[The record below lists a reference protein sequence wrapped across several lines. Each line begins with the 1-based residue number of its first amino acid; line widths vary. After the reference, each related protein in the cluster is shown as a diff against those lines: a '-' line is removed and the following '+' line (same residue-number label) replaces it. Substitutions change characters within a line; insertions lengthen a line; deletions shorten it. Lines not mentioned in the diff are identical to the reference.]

1 MFLPLPHVSYHTGVW
16 INWSLLHLYSKNH
29 FSFVLN
35 LRTSYVCVLFHSI
48 MVDATISD
56 LRKYMVPRYFTFEV
70 LKSNFTARPSLLY
83 SAFVLTFCFR
93 TAKTLRDKGRKIDCT
108 RGVSREQR
116 AIIRRNKIAS
126 SLISNGSDH
135 TKGYNM
141 NIKRFFK
148 CEY

>member
-1 MFLPLPHVSYHTGVW
+1 M
-16 INWSLLHLYSKNH
+16 
-29 FSFVLN
+29 
-35 LRTSYVCVLFHSI
+35 CVLFHSI

-83 SAFVLTFCFR
+83 SAFALTFCFR

-116 AIIRRNKIAS
+116 AINRRNILES
-126 SLISNGSDH
+126 SLVSSRSYVPERRSGNKRTWNRI
-135 TKGYNM
+135 
-141 NIKRFFK
+141 IKRMR
-148 CEY
+148 EPE